1 MVVRFKPKGV
11 VALTGIH
18 VDYGEILGKSKWFE
32 FFEKF

>member
-18 VDYGEILGKSKWFE
+18 ADYGEILRKTEWFE
-32 FFEKF
+32 FFENF